1 MHAQGRRWRSIG
13 YRYWSHG
20 NGLLKL
26 SNGSGAVSGIEQQKV
41 KQVSAAGP
49 ALTDA
54 DWVFR
59 PPPFWKSLDMSEL
72 PRKVRHFVEEQRR
85 LCQPANVY
93 VCNGTFEENDLI
105 IAFMMKLG
113 MAVQLKKHANCYL
126 VRTDPRDVARVEGR
140 TYIATSKR
148 EDTVP
153 IPFPGA
159 KSVLGNWMSP
169 EELRRVLADR
179 MPGCMKGRTMFVIPF
194 SMCPVDSPL
203 SRLGIEVTDS
213 PYVVASMR
221 IMTHMGVK
229 ALEATRAKDF
239 VKCVHSTGRPLPLTD
254 PLVNNWPCNPEKT
267 IISHI
272 PHDNEVVSF
281 GSGYGGNS
289 LLAKKCFAL
298 RIGSVL
304 GKREGW
310 LAEHMLILGIT
321 SPNGTKTYI
330 VGAFPSACGKTNLAM
345 ITPTLPGYR
354 AECVGDDIAW
364 LYFDEEGIMRAVNPE
379 NGFFGVAPGT
389 TMKTNPNA
397 MMTIQTN
404 TIFTNVAETS
414 DGGVWWEGLDPPPP
428 EVSILSW
435 KGEANWKPGDKSKTA
450 AHPNARFC
458 APAGQCPI
466 IDPAWQDPKGVP
478 ISAIIFGGRR
488 PEGACSRTGSFTFCG
503 PASETFLGYL
513 PTDDALNLEGLR
525 EQVNVAELMRVD
537 RDFWSKEC
545 QAVRTFFDEQ
555 VGRSLPAEI
564 AGHWIQPTSSNQV
577 VAAHHRQVYSSEE
590 NYKTFLALKTSSGGL
605 HIIGSRSRGR
615 LFWLRVE
622 GVNSARFSLFFFCDF
637 DCGPSSKLKTGV
649 KYLLESIAT
658 AWWSVERTDDKGCR
672 KDADTNPQNLCII
685 DIGDSA
691 ALRNARSAGSSLA
704 CCFTSTFHL
713 ALRFPSPSASISRLK
728 IAYGG
733 GRRRFSRRL
742 WVGVSQGTASD
753 MVDISSPCLQGI
765 APDRKG
771 DDEGTTVWIFAI

>member
-1 MHAQGRRWRSIG
+1 MT
-13 YRYWSHG
+13 
-20 NGLLKL
+20 
-26 SNGSGAVSGIEQQKV
+26 EQQQV

-49 ALTDA
+49 TLTDA

-59 PPPFWKSLDMSEL
+59 PPPLWKSLDLSEL

-93 VCNGTFEENDLI
+93 VCNGSFEENDLI
-105 IAFMMKLG
+105 VAFMMKLG
-113 MAVQLKKHANCYL
+113 MAVQLKKHANCYV

-148 EDTVP
+148 EDTAP
-153 IPFPGA
+153 IPAPGA
-159 KSVLGNWMSP
+159 KSVLGNWISP
-169 EELRRVLADR
+169 EELRKVLADR
-179 MPGCMKGRTMFVIPF
+179 MPGCMRGRTMFVIPF

-229 ALEATRAKDF
+229 ALEAIRAKDF

-254 PLVNNWPCNPEKT
+254 PLVSNWPCNPEKT

-414 DGGVWWEGLDPPPP
+414 DGGVWWEGLDLPPP

-435 KGEANWKPGDKSKTA
+435 KREANWKPGDKSKTA

-488 PEGACSRTGSFTFCG
+488 PEGVPLVFEAFNWEHGVFLGASMRSEATAAAEHKGKSVMHDPFGMRPFFGYNFGEYLKHWLSFAKEGGNQLPRIYHVNWFRKSAEGKFLWPGFGENSRVLDWIVRRVDGEVNI
-503 PASETFLGYL
+503 AKETFLGYL

-564 AGHWIQPTSSNQV
+564 AGQLTKL
-577 VAAHHRQVYSSEE
+577 EE
-590 NYKTFLALKTSSGGL
+590 RIKTMT
-605 HIIGSRSRGR
+605 
-615 LFWLRVE
+615 
-622 GVNSARFSLFFFCDF
+622 
-637 DCGPSSKLKTGV
+637 
-649 KYLLESIAT
+649 
-658 AWWSVERTDDKGCR
+658 
-672 KDADTNPQNLCII
+672 
-685 DIGDSA
+685 
-691 ALRNARSAGSSLA
+691 
-704 CCFTSTFHL
+704 
-713 ALRFPSPSASISRLK
+713 
-728 IAYGG
+728 
-733 GRRRFSRRL
+733 
-742 WVGVSQGTASD
+742 
-753 MVDISSPCLQGI
+753 
-765 APDRKG
+765 
-771 DDEGTTVWIFAI
+771 